1 MADTHFGA
9 RQVPLADKQALVDD
23 VFHSVAPRY
32 DLMNDLMS
40 LGLHRAWKDALVTA
54 LDPPKT
60 RPFALLDIAGGTGD
74 VAMRTITAGG
84 EQTRATVCDINPD
97 MLAVGRE
104 RAEALHLGD
113 AITFTEGNAE
123 ALPFADRSFDAV
135 TIAFG
140 IRNVPRIDTALAEAF
155 RVLRIGGKFLCLEF
169 STVDVPG
176 LDRLYDFYSFNV
188 IPALGRAVAG
198 DAESYRYL
206 VESIRRFPKPEA
218 FAAMLRA
225 AGFGRVSFQTNDR
238 RHRGAALRLAFVISA
253 PAHLVRLGRA
263 GYVFAREGVFG
274 IVDPSD
280 VPVPARPFLRLARLI
295 ERRTTGAADTRLSA
309 ALTRLGPSYVKL
321 GQFLATRP
329 DVVGAALAK
338 DLERLQDQ
346 MPPFPQSEAEAAVA
360 ASFGKPLKAVF
371 SSFGPP
377 VAAASIAQVHRATVE
392 TQVEPTDEPH
402 AVAVK
407 VLRPGVEKSFHVDL
421 GDFTFA
427 ARHAENLSAEA
438 RRLRFIEVVE
448 TLRRSVAVEMDFRL
462 EAAAL
467 SEMAENTKD
476 DPDFRVPAV
485 DWDRTT
491 KEVLTLEWI
500 DATPLSDRARLVAK
514 GFDLPKLGRMLIQTF
529 LRHALRDGFFHADM
543 HPGNLFV
550 DDDGRLI
557 AVDFG
562 IMGRLGL
569 KERLFLAEILHGFI
583 ARDYQRVAEVHFEA
597 GYVPSH
603 HSVENFAQAI
613 RAIGEPIHNRTAED
627 ISMAKLL
634 TLLFEVTG
642 LFDMRTRP
650 ELLLL
655 QKTMVVVE
663 GVGRSLDP
671 KLDMWTT
678 AEPVVREW
686 MTRHLGPAGKLENAA
701 LGVTELGRFV
711 GSAPGLLTRG
721 ARVLDQLDEM
731 TRDGLLLSPQTIA
744 EFDKAEGSRFRWT
757 LAALWAIAALLLWIA
772 FKVL

>member
-1 MADTHFGA
+1 
-9 RQVPLADKQALVDD
+9 
-23 VFHSVAPRY
+23 
-32 DLMNDLMS
+32 
-40 LGLHRAWKDALVTA
+40 
-54 LDPPKT
+54 
-60 RPFALLDIAGGTGD
+60 
-74 VAMRTITAGG
+74 
-84 EQTRATVCDINPD
+84 
-97 MLAVGRE
+97 
-104 RAEALHLGD
+104 
-113 AITFTEGNAE
+113 
-123 ALPFADRSFDAV
+123 
-135 TIAFG
+135 
-140 IRNVPRIDTALAEAF
+140 
-155 RVLRIGGKFLCLEF
+155 
-169 STVDVPG
+169 
-176 LDRLYDFYSFNV
+176 
-188 IPALGRAVAG
+188 
-198 DAESYRYL
+198 
-206 VESIRRFPKPEA
+206 
-218 FAAMLRA
+218 
-225 AGFGRVSFQTNDR
+225 
-238 RHRGAALRLAFVISA
+238 LRLAFVISA

-263 GYVFAREGVFG
+263 GFVFAREGVFG
-274 IVDPSD
+274 IVDPTA

-295 ERRTTGAADTRLSA
+295 ERRTTGAADTRLST

-346 MPPFPQSEAEAAVA
+346 MPPFPQGDAEAAIA
-360 ASFGKPLKAVF
+360 ASFGKPLKSVF

-392 TQVEPTDEPH
+392 TAGGPRD
-402 AVAVK
+402 VAVK
-407 VLRPGVEKSFHVDL
+407 VLRPGVEKSFHTDL

-438 RRLRFIEVVE
+438 RRLRLIEVVD

-491 KEVLTLEWI
+491 KEALTLEWI

-514 GFDLPKLGRMLIQTF
+514 GFDLPKLGRVLIQTF

-550 DDDGRLI
+550 DDNGRLI

-562 IMGRLGL
+562 IMGRLGA

-583 ARDYQRVAEVHFEA
+583 TRDYQRTAEVHFEA
-597 GYVPSH
+597 GYVPPH

-671 KLDMWTT
+671 KLDMWST

-686 MTRHLGPAGKLENAA
+686 ITRHLGPAGKLENAA
-701 LGVTELGRFV
+701 QGVTELGRFV
-711 GSAPGLLTRG
+711 GSVPGLLTRG
-721 ARVLDQLDEM
+721 ARVLDQLDAM

-772 FKVL
+772 VKVL